1 MKKHWS
7 KKALVPSILSLL
19 VIGAFIFM
27 GVISL
32 EMQYQSVEYK
42 GGGTY
47 EAYNDVSPTERTTY
61 TGPIDN
67 KDRWHGYTTI
77 VHYDGDPPKLSHDY
91 VGIRK
96 TTEYVW
102 MEHGKREGKSTTT
115 YEYEDGTSRT
125 DDRCCYVNGIWK
137 YKPSATKSVS
147 EATSTFQLLQDT
159 YPWFLT
165 QLLAFNYDSTYVD
178 SYLNKMDSIL
188 NTHIYGDTLFFDFYD
203 DALNQLAET
212 PYDSIVELQAM
223 LTFQLGMEEMKDNE
237 YRQAVVDRFWA
248 GAGSS
253 YGIVE
258 TMYKPYLHYLNEV
271 GVSDPDFAQFCHVL
285 DSTMDSY
292 APLDP
297 LDPFYID
304 SIDSYLYMSISE
316 IMETEEDSV
325 LDNPTL
331 KKSAVPL
338 DEFINISK
346 SLRDMSSLD
355 MFSIA
360 GDRNAEV
367 AEIVGLSMYMYILEG
382 DIIGKVAEQA
392 WMKNQSLAT
401 LPTVATELVEHTSAT
416 SVTLRGYIID
426 EGGADITAN
435 GIVWATYHNPSLDD
449 NRVDAAPGSEDF
461 TFTLDGLDEGS
472 TYYTRT
478 YATNSVGTAY
488 GNSIEFTAKST
499 IGTKPKE
506 TNHTLDIYPNPTSGV
521 TSIRVYSPS
530 QETLFLTLIDLKG
543 SIVFKYPLD
552 VIPGDNT
559 VQVDLS
565 FLKGGIY
572 LGQLRSDSD
581 IRASAKL
588 IILK

>member
-32 EMQYQSVEYK
+32 EMQYQNVEYK

-47 EAYNDVSPTERTTY
+47 EAYNDVSPSERTTY
-61 TGPIDN
+61 TGPIDK

-77 VHYDGDPPKLSHDY
+77 VHYDSDPHKFRADQ
-91 VGIRK
+91 VTVTK
-96 TTEYVW
+96 TTVEVW

-115 YEYEDGTSRT
+115 YEYEDGTSFT
-125 DDRCCYVNGIWK
+125 IVQCCYVNGIWK
-137 YKPSATKSVS
+137 YKPSATKNAS
-147 EATSTFQLLQDT
+147 EATSSFSLLQDA
-159 YPWFLT
+159 YPWYLT
-165 QLLAFNYDSTYVD
+165 QLLAFNYDSTYVE
-178 SYLNKMDSIL
+178 SYLNKMDSLL
-188 NTHIYGDTLFFDFYD
+188 NTHAYGDTLFFDFYD
-203 DALNQLAET
+203 EALNQLGET
-212 PYDSIVELQAM
+212 PYDSIVVLQAT
-223 LTFQLGMEEMKDNE
+223 LTFQLGMEEMKNNE

-258 TMYKPYLHYLNEV
+258 TMYKPYLQYLNEV
-271 GVSDPDFAQFCHVL
+271 GISDPDFEQFCHVL

-304 SIDSYLYMSISE
+304 SIDSYLYMAISE
-316 IMETEEDSV
+316 IMETEEDSALANSTV
-325 LDNPTL
+325 
-331 KKSAVPL
+331 KKRAVSL
-338 DEFINISK
+338 DEFIRIPK
-346 SLRDMSSLD
+346 SLKGISSLD

-382 DIIGKVAEQA
+382 DIIGKLAEQA
-392 WMKNQSLAT
+392 WMKNQFLAT
-401 LPTVATELVEHTSAT
+401 LPTVATEFAEHTSAT

-426 EGGADITAN
+426 EGGADITAS
-435 GIVWATYHNPSLDD
+435 GIVWATYYNPSLDD
-449 NRVDAAPGSEDF
+449 NKVDAAQTSEDF
-461 TFTLDGLDEGS
+461 TFTLEGLTEGT
-472 TYYTRT
+472 TYYART
-478 YATNSVGTAY
+478 YATNSAGTAF

-499 IGTKPKE
+499 IGINPKE
-506 TNHTLDIYPNPTSGV
+506 TTQILGIYPNPTSGV
-521 TSIRVYSPS
+521 TSIQVYSSS

-543 SIVFKYPLD
+543 SIVYKHPLD
-552 VIPGDNT
+552 IIPGDNT

-565 FLKGGIY
+565 FLQDGFY
-572 LGQLRSDSD
+572 LGQLRSETD
-581 IRASAKL
+581 IKASTRL